1 MCVHAFGCGCGF
13 ESEACVVLLHA
24 REPLLP
30 RRFVLFCFV
39 LMSKWAQ
46 AKFTYPLHKAAVGCG
61 GTGGA
66 CSVPQTCLSK
76 GRSVIFQDNADEMM
90 PALRT
95 RLHFAARD
103 AATEC
108 EKPVTAKAPR
118 LGEQRLTG
126 VTTAQQGT

>member
-1 MCVHAFGCGCGF
+1 MCVCMHLGVDVDLKVKPAWCYSMPGNLYYQ
-13 ESEACVVLLHA
+13 ED
-24 REPLLP
+24 
-30 RRFVLFCFV
+30 LFCFV

-46 AKFTYPLHKAAVGCG
+46 ARFTCPLHKAAVGCG

-103 AATEC
+103 AGTEC

-118 LGEQRLTG
+118 LGEQWLTG
-126 VTTAQQGT
+126 VMTAQQGT